1 MKALILAAGYATRL
15 FPLTKD
21 FPKPLLEVG
30 GQTILDH
37 LMDQLETVQNLSQV
51 HIVTN
56 SRFTKHFKDWAQSYD
71 GLLPITIIDDGTSSN
86 EDRLGAVGDIR
97 FAIETS
103 KLADELLVCAAD
115 NILQFPLVN
124 FVAAFKANPVTYICV
139 RSIEDIEDRRR
150 RGIVLLD
157 AANQVLE
164 FEEKPDNPKSKW
176 AVPPFYI
183 YPAKALKR
191 VNEFLD
197 EGGTSDAPG
206 HFVEW
211 LCQKDPV
218 FAYKIE
224 GEILDIGNHDSL
236 AEARSAFGE

>member
-1 MKALILAAGYATRL
+1 VKALILAAGYATRL

-51 HIVTN
+51 HVVTN
-56 SRFTKHFKDWAQSYD
+56 SRFTRHFNDWAQAYD
-71 GLLPITIIDDGTSSN
+71 GPLPLTIIDDGTSSN

-97 FAIETS
+97 FAIEAS
-103 KLADELLVCAAD
+103 NLADELLVCAAD
-115 NILQFPLVN
+115 NILQFPLAK

-139 RSIEDIEDRRR
+139 RSIEDIEDRKR

-157 AANQVLE
+157 ADNQVLE
-164 FEEKPDNPKSKW
+164 FEEKPDNPKSNW

-183 YPAKALKR
+183 YPAKTLKR
-191 VNEFLD
+191 VQEFLD
-197 EGGTSDAPG
+197 GGGTSDAPG